1 MHQQSIPTIT
11 DFMSSTIQQVYVSLE
26 MEKLKACCPLTQQ
39 SNKILKRTFDILFS
53 VMVMLFLLSW
63 LLPLLALYIKLTS
76 GGDVFF
82 KQQRTGLH
90 NHTFTVWKLRTM
102 RPNSEAHVLQAKQ
115 NDTRITKAGKFL
127 RKYSLD
133 ELPQFFNVFVGD
145 MSIVGPRPHMLKH
158 TEEYAAK
165 HQLYNLRH
173 TVKPGITGL
182 SQVLGYRGEIQCP
195 FSLRNRITL
204 DIFYIKK
211 WSLGLDIYIIA
222 KTVKLLLIG
231 DKNAY

>member
-1 MHQQSIPTIT
+1 MQQQSIPIVS

-26 MEKLKACCPLTQQ
+26 MEKLQACCPLTHQR
-39 SNKILKRTFDILFS
+39 NKNIKRTFDVLVSAIII
-53 VMVMLFLLSW
+53 LFLLSW
-63 LLPLLALYIKLTS
+63 LLPLLALYIKITS

-82 KQQRTGLH
+82 KQQRTGLQ
-90 NHTFTVWKLRTM
+90 NRTFTCLKLRTM
-102 RPNSEAHVLQAKQ
+102 FPNSSAHLVQATQ
-115 NDTRITKAGKFL
+115 NDVRITKAGKFL

-133 ELPQFFNVFVGD
+133 ELPQFFNVLMGD

-158 TEEYAAK
+158 TEEYTAK

-182 SQVLGYRGEIQCP
+182 SQVMGYRGEIQCP

-211 WSLGLDIYIIA
+211 WSLSLDVYIIV

-231 DKNAY
+231 DKKAY